1 MELNLKKHHNA
12 LVMGLN
18 HRMRH
23 CQEELAEIAIQDD
36 FIILEGQAFASKKLQ
51 KHFSIPA
58 YKAMKSA
65 YDKVVNGPQTISL
78 GYFDQAELVQ
88 MIKAVGALCAEHSE
102 LTNFLVDNLMHE
114 IYIKE

>member
-1 MELNLKKHHNA
+1 MGLNLKKHHNA

-18 HRMRH
+18 SRMRH

-36 FIILEGQAFASKKLQ
+36 FTVLEGQTFASKKLQ
-51 KHFSIPA
+51 KHFSVVA

-65 YDKVVNGPQTISL
+65 YNKVVNGPQTISF

-88 MIKAVGALCAEHSE
+88 MIKAVGALCSEHAE
-102 LTNFLVDNLMHE
+102 LTNYLVDNLVYE
-114 IYIKE
+114 IYAKL